1 MGRFR
6 IDLSASSTVDFRD
19 LHSHKEQKRKQRQNR
34 KRKRQEGIRD
44 VIFSRP
50 PSKTDHD
57 AMEDD
62 DPMKEGQG
70 REQSVDEVVRGVMAG
85 DDGFAQPGGLLR

>member
-1 MGRFR
+1 
-6 IDLSASSTVDFRD
+6 
-19 LHSHKEQKRKQRQNR
+19 
-34 KRKRQEGIRD
+34 
-44 VIFSRP
+44 
-50 PSKTDHD
+50 
-57 AMEDD
+57 MEDD